1 VGPTQRP
8 SADHLNPEETP
19 DEESGELAT
28 LDLASRLERLTAGAM
43 QVRAQGGGDQTVR
56 FRLDAVLQFAAGDVR
71 FVPLVALLEQL
82 TAGAVRVGGDGPP
95 SEEAIRFRHDPSL
108 TFSSGDVSQLRLVPR
123 VDEWGQSHGG
133 PKHVFEVVTTFLG
146 LTGASSPLPGY
157 MVEEIAQEDPDR
169 PLRQHFLD
177 LFHHRLLSL
186 LYRALTRY
194 MPEAEATRAGDDVW
208 TRRVLALAGLDTYER
223 GPSVGLS
230 VSQLLRLAP
239 LLSARARTGRT
250 LELALSDV
258 LREDLGEARVTVRQF
273 AGSWVEVDSEQRMML
288 GKLNSHLGRT
298 SMLGGKLFDRAGKFI
313 IGISPLDGGTYHRLL
328 PEGDLSPLVREVVA
342 LVVRDPLECA
352 LELGVHEDVLGA
364 FQLKK
369 KNAARLGRN
378 TYLGGRHGAVPRL
391 RTRVVPL
398 PPPTGS
404 GASASP

>member
-1 VGPTQRP
+1 MVPTQRP
-8 SADHLNPEETP
+8 SADRLNDEEKP

-28 LDLASRLERLTAGAM
+28 LSLASRLEKLTAGTM

-56 FRLDAVLQFAAGDVR
+56 FRLDAALQFVAGDVR

-82 TAGAVRVGGDGPP
+82 TAGAVRVGGDGP
-95 SEEAIRFRHDPSL
+95 SAEEAIRFRHDPSL
-108 TFSSGDVSQLRLVPR
+108 SFSSGDVSQVRLVPR
-123 VDEWGQSHGG
+123 VDEWGQAQGG

-157 MVEEIAQEDPDR
+157 MVEEIAQEDPDK
-169 PLRQHFLD
+169 PLRRQFLD

-230 VSQLLRLAP
+230 VAQLLRLAP
-239 LLSARARTGRT
+239 LLATRARTSRT

-258 LREDLGEARVTVRQF
+258 LRNDLGEARITVRQF

-328 PEGDLSPLVREVVA
+328 PEGDLSPLVREVVT

-352 LELGVHEDVLGA
+352 LELGVREDVLGA
-364 FQLKK
+364 FQLKM

-398 PPPTGS
+398 PLPTGS

>member
-1 VGPTQRP
+1 MGPTQRP
-8 SADHLNPEETP
+8 SADHLNREETP

-28 LDLASRLERLTAGAM
+28 LSLASRLERLTAGAM

-56 FRLDAVLQFAAGDVR
+56 FRLDAALQFVAGDVR

-82 TAGAVRVGGDGPP
+82 TSGAVRVGGDGPP
-95 SEEAIRFRHDPSL
+95 TEEAIRFRHDPSL
-108 TFSSGDVSQLRLVPR
+108 AFSSGDVSQVRLVPR
-123 VDEWGQSHGG
+123 VDDWGQSHGG

-169 PLRQHFLD
+169 PLRQQFLD

-230 VSQLLRLAP
+230 VAQLLRLAP
-239 LLSARARTGRT
+239 LLATRARTART

-288 GKLNSHLGRT
+288 GKLNAHLGRT

-313 IGISPLDGGTYHRLL
+313 IGISPLEGGTYHRLL

-352 LELGVHEDVLGA
+352 LELGVREDVLGA
-364 FQLKK
+364 FQLKM

-398 PPPTGS
+398 PLPTGS

>member
-1 VGPTQRP
+1 VNG
-8 SADHLNPEETP
+8 EETP

-28 LDLASRLERLTAGAM
+28 LALASRLEKLTAGTM

-56 FRLDAVLQFAAGDVR
+56 FRLDTALQFTAGDVR

-82 TAGAVRVGGDGPP
+82 TAGAVRVGGDGP
-95 SEEAIRFRHDPSL
+95 SAEEAIRFRHDPSL
-108 TFSSGDVSQLRLVPR
+108 TFSSGDVSQVRLVPR
-123 VDEWGQSHGG
+123 VDEWGQAQGG

-169 PLRQHFLD
+169 PLRRQFLD
-177 LFHHRLLSL
+177 LFHHRLISL

-239 LLSARARTGRT
+239 LLATRARTSRT

-352 LELGVHEDVLGA
+352 LELGVREDVLGA
-364 FQLKK
+364 FQLKM

-398 PPPTGS
+398 PLPAGS

>member
-8 SADHLNPEETP
+8 SADSLNPEETP

-28 LDLASRLERLTAGAM
+28 LSLATRLERLTAGAM

-56 FRLDAVLQFAAGDVR
+56 FRLDAALQFVAGDVR

-95 SEEAIRFRHDPSL
+95 AEEAIRFRHDPSL
-108 TFSSGDVSQLRLVPR
+108 TFSSGDVSQVRLVPR

-239 LLSARARTGRT
+239 LLATRARTGRT

-313 IGISPLDGGTYHRLL
+313 IGISPLEGGTYHRLL

-352 LELGVHEDVLGA
+352 LELGVREDVLGA
-364 FQLKK
+364 FQLKM

-398 PPPTGS
+398 PLPTGS

>member
-1 VGPTQRP
+1 MGPTQRP
-8 SADHLNPEETP
+8 SADRLNDEEKP

-28 LDLASRLERLTAGAM
+28 LSLASRLEKLTAGTM

-56 FRLDAVLQFAAGDVR
+56 FRLDSALQFAAGDVR

-82 TAGAVRVGGDGPP
+82 TAGAVRVGGDGP
-95 SEEAIRFRHDPSL
+95 SAEEAIRFRHDPSL
-108 TFSSGDVSQLRLVPR
+108 TFSSGDVSQVRLVPR
-123 VDEWGQSHGG
+123 VDEWGQAQGG

-157 MVEEIAQEDPDR
+157 MIEEIAQEDPDK
-169 PLRQHFLD
+169 PLRRQFLD

-230 VSQLLRLAP
+230 VAQLLRLAP
-239 LLSARARTGRT
+239 LLATRARTSRT

-258 LREDLGEARVTVRQF
+258 LRNDLGEARVTVRQF

-352 LELGVHEDVLGA
+352 LELGVREDVLGA
-364 FQLKK
+364 FQLKM

-398 PPPTGS
+398 PLPTGS

>member
-1 VGPTQRP
+1 VVPTQRP
-8 SADHLNPEETP
+8 SADRLNDEEKP

-28 LDLASRLERLTAGAM
+28 LSLASRLEKLTAGTM

-56 FRLDAVLQFAAGDVR
+56 FRLDAALQFVAGDVR

-82 TAGAVRVGGDGPP
+82 TAGAVRVGGDGP
-95 SEEAIRFRHDPSL
+95 SAEEAIRFRHDPSL
-108 TFSSGDVSQLRLVPR
+108 SFSSGDVSQVRLVPR
-123 VDEWGQSHGG
+123 VDEWGQAQGG

-157 MVEEIAQEDPDR
+157 MVEEIAQEDPDK
-169 PLRQHFLD
+169 PLRRQFLD

-230 VSQLLRLAP
+230 VAQLLRLAP
-239 LLSARARTGRT
+239 LLATRARTSRT

-258 LREDLGEARVTVRQF
+258 LRNDLGEARITVRQF

-328 PEGDLSPLVREVVA
+328 PEGDLSPLVREVVT

-352 LELGVHEDVLGA
+352 LELGVREDVLGA
-364 FQLKK
+364 FQLKM

-398 PPPTGS
+398 PLPTGS

>member
-8 SADHLNPEETP
+8 SADRLNPEETP

-28 LDLASRLERLTAGAM
+28 LSLASRLERLTAGAM
-43 QVRAQGGGDQTVR
+43 QVQAQGGGDQTVR
-56 FRLDAVLQFAAGDVR
+56 FRLDAALQFAAGDVR

-82 TAGAVRVGGDGPP
+82 TSGAVRVGGDGPP
-95 SEEAIRFRHDPSL
+95 AEEAIRFRHDPSL
-108 TFSSGDVSQLRLVPR
+108 TFSSGDVSQVRLVPR

-169 PLRQHFLD
+169 PLRQQFLD

-239 LLSARARTGRT
+239 LLATRARTGRT

-273 AGSWVEVDSEQRMML
+273 SGSWVEVDAEQRMML

-313 IGISPLDGGTYHRLL
+313 IGISPLEGGTYHRLL

-352 LELGVHEDVLGA
+352 LELGVREDVLGA

-398 PPPTGS
+398 PLPTGS

>member
-1 VGPTQRP
+1 VAPTQRP
-8 SADHLNPEETP
+8 SADRLNGEEAP

-28 LDLASRLERLTAGAM
+28 LSLASKLEKLTAGTM

-56 FRLDAVLQFAAGDVR
+56 FRLDAALQFSTGDVR
-71 FVPLVALLEQL
+71 FTSLVALLERL
-82 TAGAVRVGGDGPP
+82 TGGAVRVGGDGPP

-108 TFSSGDVSQLRLVPR
+108 VFSSGDVSQVRLVPQ
-123 VDEWGQSHGG
+123 VSEWGEAKRG

-157 MVEEIAQEDPDR
+157 IVEEIAQEDPDR
-169 PLRQHFLD
+169 PMRRQFLD
-177 LFHHRLLSL
+177 LFHHRLVSL
-186 LYRALTRY
+186 LYRALSRY
-194 MPEAEATRAGDDVW
+194 MLEGETTRAGDDVW

-223 GPSVGLS
+223 GPSVRLS

-239 LLSARARTGRT
+239 LLATRARTAQT
-250 LELALSDV
+250 LERALTDV
-258 LREDLGEARVTVRQF
+258 LREELGEARVTVRQF
-273 AGSWVEVDSEQRMML
+273 AGSWVDVESEQRMML

-313 IGISPLDGGTYHRLL
+313 IGISPLDGPTYHRLL

-352 LELGVHEDVLGA
+352 MELGVREDVLGA
-364 FQLKK
+364 FQLKH
-369 KNAARLGRN
+369 KNPARLGRN

-398 PPPTGS
+398 PLPTGS